1 MWKLLV
7 LPSANCKQSL
17 LTPVS
22 VVHTITPGCHLK
34 TGGAP
39 RNSIPGSDSQSTVA
53 YLGPLYD
60 KVVGVAIYSIHILYS
75 TVNIIFGQN

>member
-1 MWKLLV
+1 METRSTSFCQLQAIFTHTSECCTQNW
-7 LPSANCKQSL
+7 A
-17 LTPVS
+17 TA
-22 VVHTITPGCHLK
+22 VHK

-60 KVVGVAIYSIHILYS
+60 KVVGVAIYSIHILYY